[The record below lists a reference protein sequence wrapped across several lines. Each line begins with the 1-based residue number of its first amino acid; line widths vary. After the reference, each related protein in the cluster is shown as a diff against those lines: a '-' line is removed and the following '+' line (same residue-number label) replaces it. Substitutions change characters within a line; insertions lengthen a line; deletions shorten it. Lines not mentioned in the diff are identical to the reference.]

1 MTQALIEIL
10 KNDPHPSLKDLMTNV
25 SHEVH
30 KASLNIHSRVKTY
43 KKDLKEWHR
52 RSCTEAAVSVPDAV
66 VLEMT
71 NFQDP
76 QLPSHKPLN
85 MNGRFSL

>member
-1 MTQALIEIL
+1 QALIEIL

-30 KASLNIHSRVKTY
+30 KASLNMHSRIKTY

-52 RSCTEAAVSVPDAV
+52 RSCTEAAVSVSDTVA
-66 VLEMT
+66 LEMT

-76 QLPSHKPLN
+76 QLSSHKPLN